1 MIYDKDAAAVEAAA
15 LDCAADMT
23 ARIMPRGARL
33 VRDSAALRALLVT
46 AFIAGHSHA
55 KQDTVQA
62 TDALLAS
69 INTGA
74 RS

>member
-33 VRDSAALRALLVT
+33 VRDSAALRA
-46 AFIAGHSHA
+46 
-55 KQDTVQA
+55 QA